1 MERAKSLAES
11 MKLSPEQFADELEAF
26 EVNIGVG
33 AGVGSATVGIK
44 VDLELLER
52 LKKSIER
59 RQSSS
64 SSMGGG
70 GGSSSFV
77 SPSLRKRP
85 STPSASPSGGALK
98 AVRVGDA
105 PNRIEQPEG
114 VGLQEGAS
122 PGGSYA
128 TRQSAGKIV
137 IALRSELG
145 HRGLWLPS
153 TGPGGLRCA
162 IGQVEGVGVKER

>member
-1 MERAKSLAES
+1 

-33 AGVGSATVGIK
+33 AGVGSETVGIK
-44 VDLELLER
+44 VDLDLLER

-70 GGSSSFV
+70 SNSFA

-98 AVRVGDA
+98 VVRVGDA
-105 PNRIEQPEG
+105 PNSIERTEG
-114 VGLQEGAS
+114 GGVQEAAS

-153 TGPGGLRCA
+153 TGSGGLRCA

>member
-11 MKLSPEQFADELEAF
+11 LKLSPEQFADELEAF

-33 AGVGSATVGIK
+33 AGLGSAAVGIK

-59 RQSSS
+59 RKSSS
-64 SSMGGG
+64 SL
-70 GGSSSFV
+70 
-77 SPSLRKRP
+77 PKRSLP
-85 STPSASPSGGALK
+85 STPNGGRALK
-98 AVRVGDA
+98 AMRGGDSG
-105 PNRIEQPEG
+105 NKVEHPEG
-114 VGLQEGAS
+114 GGLQEGVS
-122 PGGSYA
+122 PGGNYA

-137 IALRSELG
+137 IALRSELW

-153 TGPGGLRCA
+153 TGPSGLRCV
-162 IGQVEGVGVKER
+162 IGQVDEVGVKKR

>member
-11 MKLSPEQFADELEAF
+11 LKLSPEQFADELEAF

-33 AGVGSATVGIK
+33 AGVGSATVGVK

-52 LKKSIER
+52 LRKSIER

-70 GGSSSFV
+70 SNSFT

-98 AVRVGDA
+98 AGRVEGTV
-105 PNRIEQPEG
+105 NRIEQPERGG
-114 VGLQEGAS
+114 VQERTS
-122 PGGSYA
+122 PSGSYA

-162 IGQVEGVGVKER
+162 IGQVEGVGAKER